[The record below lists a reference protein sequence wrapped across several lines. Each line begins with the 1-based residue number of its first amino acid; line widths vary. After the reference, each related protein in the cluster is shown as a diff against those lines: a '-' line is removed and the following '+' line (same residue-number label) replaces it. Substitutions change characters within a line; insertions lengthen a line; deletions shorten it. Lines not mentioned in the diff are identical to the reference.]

1 MKRTAFAAL
10 LPLVVSASFAAD
22 VQPPALTLG
31 QAVQAALHNH
41 RSLRVSAADVALAEA
56 QHQQA
61 MAAFRPRIDLEA
73 GFQRAD
79 QGRTFT
85 FAGVIQ
91 TPAMDIG
98 SALGPVLGP
107 LLAGLPPASQ
117 QQIGAALAQGGATLP
132 SQSIPMNVEVKMFD
146 RDVTRAA
153 INLTYPLYT
162 GGKKEA
168 VTALASTA
176 VDIAR
181 QGQRKTELDVVRDVT
196 RYYHGAQFA
205 QQMHQLTSDT
215 LARFQVLDELT
226 ERLFQGES
234 LKVKRTDYLR
244 SKTTTALVR
253 SASQEASYG
262 DRMAKLALA
271 NAMGLPAGSVVAL
284 APPSSELPPELGG
297 QLDQLVSDALAYNPD
312 KQRLELAIEAS
323 QYQIAEAKSEFR
335 PMVGLEAS
343 LYQVRNA
350 YSDGLFNATNRNGWT
365 LGIGMKWN
373 LFDGGLARASVDGA
387 HARKIRLESQR
398 MLLDEGLALQVRDDV
413 MRIQRSRD
421 QLVDMEK
428 AQGLA
433 QDNRQLHVRAYQEA
447 LVETKDVIEAQLV
460 ESFTSASLY
469 RARYELQ
476 LALADLDHHVGKAL
490 PPRRP

>member
-1 MKRTAFAAL
+1 MKRLALSAL
-10 LPLVVSASFAAD
+10 LPLVVGVSQAAD
-22 VQPPALTLG
+22 ATPAALTLE
-31 QAVQAALHNH
+31 QAVQTALRNH
-41 RSLRVSAADVALAEA
+41 RSLKVSAADVALAEA
-56 QHQQA
+56 QFQQA

-79 QGRTFT
+79 QDRTFT
-85 FAGVIQ
+85 FAGTIQ

-98 SALGPVLGP
+98 AALGPVLGP
-107 LLAGLPPASQ
+107 LIGGLPPASQ

-132 SQSIPMNVEVKMFD
+132 SQSIPMNIEVKMFD

-168 VTALASTA
+168 VTALASTG
-176 VDIAR
+176 VDLAR
-181 QGQRKTELDVVRDVT
+181 QAHRKTELDVVRDVS
-196 RYYHGAQFA
+196 RYYHGAQLA
-205 QQMHQLTSDT
+205 RQMLQLTSDT
-215 LARFQVLDELT
+215 LERFQALDDLT
-226 ERLFQGES
+226 GRLFQNAS

-253 SASQEASYG
+253 SAWQEATYG
-262 DRMAKLALA
+262 HTMARLALA
-271 NAMGLPAGSVVAL
+271 NAMGLPPGSTPTL
-284 APPSSELPPELGG
+284 APPSPALPPELNA
-297 QLDQLVSDALAYNPD
+297 QLDQLVSDALTHNPD

-323 QYQIAEAKSEFR
+323 THQIAEAKSEFM

-343 LYQVRNA
+343 VYQVRNA
-350 YSDGLFNATNRNGWT
+350 YHDGLFNAANRNGWT

-387 HARKIRLESQR
+387 QARKIRLESQR
-398 MLLDEGLALQVRDDV
+398 MLLDQGLALQVRDDV

-421 QLVDMEK
+421 QLVEMEK
-428 AQGLA
+428 AQALA
-433 QDNRQLHVRAYQEA
+433 QDNRKLHVRAYQEE
-447 LVETKDVIEAQLV
+447 LVDTKDVIEAQLV

-476 LALADLDHHVGKAL
+476 NALADLDYHVGRAL
-490 PPRRP
+490 PQRLP